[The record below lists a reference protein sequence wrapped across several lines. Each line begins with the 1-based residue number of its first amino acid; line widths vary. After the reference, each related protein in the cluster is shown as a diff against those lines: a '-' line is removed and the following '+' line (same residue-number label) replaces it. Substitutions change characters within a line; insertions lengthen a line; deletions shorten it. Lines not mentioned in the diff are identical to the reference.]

1 MDNFTHYIGSL
12 VTGVLSADPS
22 VTVQIDR
29 SRIPPEAFLLKF
41 RKKIPLTDKRATYH
55 MNVPDYLIQQMNP
68 LYMDTAIQ
76 SDIRKALY
84 DLEAVV
90 RNPERKEQ

>member
-22 VTVQIDR
+22 VTIQVDR
-29 SRIPPEAFLLKF
+29 SRVSEAFLLKF
-41 RKKIPLTDKRATYH
+41 KKRIPLTDKVATYH
-55 MNVPDYLIQQMNP
+55 MTLEDQKIAQVTP
-68 LYMDTAIQ
+68 LYIDVNIRA
-76 SDIRKALY
+76 DIRKIVY

-90 RNPERKEQ
+90 HKP